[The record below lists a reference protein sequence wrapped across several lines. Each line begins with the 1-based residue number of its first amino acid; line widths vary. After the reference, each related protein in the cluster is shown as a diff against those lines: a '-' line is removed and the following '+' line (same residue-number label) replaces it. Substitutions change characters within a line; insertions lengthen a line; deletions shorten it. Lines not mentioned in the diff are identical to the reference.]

1 IAEHEQV
8 PDRRARKPRD
18 ILGFTSNKT
27 AREAPERADSDSE
40 ARIRTFDLFGKRRI
54 DRKVP
59 LAGESEK
66 AHGEF
71 GVVGGE
77 RGIDLTRRNGGVER
91 ARDRVVGER
100 RRMVLG
106 SEQELRLE
114 GARRGGERGERRGD
128 GESERHGDA
137 RYGHGI
143 VLPRPRLQFRQARWR
158 RQGTGG
164 EKSAGNSNVGLP
176 AYPFLTQLALLPSGG
191 GRRDH
196 DAGQADVTRHA

>member
-1 IAEHEQV
+1 ELIAVPAGGKPRAFAQGIAHIAEHEQV

-27 AREAPERADSDSE
+27 AREAPERADGDSE

-66 AHGEF
+66 AHGE
-71 GVVGGE
+71 VVGGA
-77 RGIDLTRRNGGVER
+77 RGRDPPRRKGGVER

-100 RRMVLG
+100 RRIVLG

-143 VLPRPRLQFRQARWR
+143 VLPRPPPPI
-158 RQGTGG
+158 
-164 EKSAGNSNVGLP
+164 SS
-176 AYPFLTQLALLPSGG
+176 
-191 GRRDH
+191 
-196 DAGQADVTRHA
+196 